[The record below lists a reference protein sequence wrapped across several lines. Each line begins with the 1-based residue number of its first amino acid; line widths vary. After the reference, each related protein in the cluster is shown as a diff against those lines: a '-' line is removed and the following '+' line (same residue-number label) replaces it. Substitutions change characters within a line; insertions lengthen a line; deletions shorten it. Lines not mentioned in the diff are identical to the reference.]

1 MACGL
6 LALSEWSANR
16 LDTVASGGR
25 LADLLQRVDLAG
37 TLERVTYDFRMKLA
51 AGMSPGVAPELG
63 LVYVDDK
70 SIRDLEQ
77 GETLRGEYY
86 GLFWPRY
93 VFGRV
98 LRELRAQG
106 ALAVGF
112 DIHFSEERF
121 DHKALE
127 VPWSTEPVDSDAFFA
142 RELLNSTNTAVFLA
156 AVSNLPPAFKFR
168 YPPTRLGD
176 VISLRDLDGVT
187 RHVMPFNDYQ
197 DLVTPTLQ
205 GFARLR
211 GLSIELDGKTIILSN
226 LTSGAVTRHPID
238 GDGRI
243 AIETRPGVSRMYPA
257 VENPRV
263 WHLGVALAARKLG
276 IDLGQAVIEPGRI
289 RLWSQQSGERIL
301 PVDGGGR
308 FLVDWATRTL
318 ATNVFKESLQTVLQ
332 SDVRRQQG
340 ETNLASP
347 WRGRLVIVGS
357 LGTGNNVRDQGA
369 TPISSRDHLLGTH
382 LNVANMLLLNR
393 FIWRPASG
401 WRFGIVALLGACV
414 FWLNS
419 RMPVGRAAF
428 GSLLLGFLWF
438 GFACWIFVQHRWWL
452 PVVHPIIGGLG
463 LVQGSLLLHRVL
475 FEQSEKQRVRAVFS
489 KIVSP
494 DVVHELLE
502 AKEIG
507 LSGARRQITVFFAD
521 VRGFTDLTDR
531 SQAEAEQYIKTHGL
545 GGEDAEKQFEAHA
558 VAVLNTVN
566 QYLSVIANVIKQ
578 HRGTL
583 DKYIGDC
590 VMAFWGAPTPN
601 LEHAADCVRAAID
614 AQRAIQQLNFER
626 ERENERRRENNA
638 RRSESGESPVPL
650 LPVLMLGTGINSGAV
665 TVGLMGSEAH
675 LVNYTIFGREV
686 NLASRLEGVSGHGR
700 IIIGEATYFELLR
713 TAPDLAALCSA
724 HDPVAVKG
732 FRLAVRIYEVRWRE
746 ELSDRTATVPL
757 SEEKRAGK
765 LADSIVGR
773 QKTPQ

>member
-1 MACGL
+1 MIACGL
-6 LALSEWSANR
+6 VALSEWSANR
-16 LDTVASGGR
+16 SDSAALSGR
-25 LADLLQRVDLAG
+25 LADLVQRLDLAG
-37 TLERVTYDFRMKLA
+37 ALERVTYDFRMKLA
-51 AGMSPGVAPELG
+51 AGMSPHVAPELG
-63 LVYVDDK
+63 LVYADDK

-106 ALAVGF
+106 AMAVGF
-112 DIHFSEERF
+112 DIHFSDERF
-121 DHKALE
+121 DHQALP

-142 RELLNSTNTAVFLA
+142 QELLNSTNTAVFLA
-156 AVSNLPPAFKFR
+156 SVSNLPPAFKFR

-176 VISLRDLDGVT
+176 VISVRDVDGVT
-187 RHVMPFNDYQ
+187 RQVAPFNDYHE
-197 DLVTPTLQ
+197 LVTPTLQ

-211 GLSIELDGKTIILSN
+211 QLSIELDGRTIILRN
-226 LTSGAVTRHPID
+226 LTTGAVSHHPID

-243 AIETRPGVSRMYPA
+243 AVEIRPGVSRIYPA

-263 WHLGVALAARKLG
+263 WHLGVVVAAWKLG

-289 RLWSQQSGERIL
+289 RLRSRQGGERIL
-301 PVDGGGR
+301 PIDGGGR

-318 ATNVFKESLQTVLQ
+318 STNVFKESLETVLR

-340 ETNLASP
+340 ETNLPAP
-347 WRGRLVIVGS
+347 WRNRLVFVGS

-369 TPISSRDHLLGTH
+369 TPISPRDHLLGTY

-393 FIWRPASG
+393 FVQRPAIG
-401 WRFGIVALLGACV
+401 WRMGIVALLGVSVA
-414 FWLNS
+414 WLNV
-419 RMPVGRAAF
+419 RMPVERAAL
-428 GSLLLGFLWF
+428 GSFLLGLVWF
-438 GFACWIFVQHRWWL
+438 GFACWVFVQHRWWL

-494 DVVHELLE
+494 DVVNELLE
-502 AKEIG
+502 AKQIG
-507 LSGARRQITVFFAD
+507 LSGTRRQITVFFAD
-521 VRGFTDLTDR
+521 VRGFTSLTDR
-531 SQAEAEQYIKTHGL
+531 SQAEAERYVQAHKLSGA
-545 GGEDAEKQFEAHA
+545 DAEKQFEVHA
-558 VAVLNTVN
+558 VEILNTVN

-601 LEHAADCVRAAID
+601 LEHAAACVRAAID
-614 AQRAIQQLNFER
+614 AQRAIQRLNEER
-626 ERENERRRENNA
+626 MRENERRLEDA
-638 RRSESGESPVPL
+638 GRRAESGEEPMPP

-686 NLASRLEGVSGHGR
+686 NLASRLEGISGHGR
-700 IIIGEATYFELLR
+700 IIIGETTYSELQR
-713 TAPDLAALCSA
+713 TAPDLAALCRA
-724 HDPVAVKG
+724 HEPVAVKG
-732 FRLAVRIYEVRWRE
+732 FQKAVPIYEVRWRLQSE
-746 ELSDRTATVPL
+746 NPSDTVPL
-757 SEEKRAGK
+757 GEEEQVGK
-765 LADSIVGR
+765 SNDSDANRG
-773 QKTPQ
+773 

>member
-1 MACGL
+1 MDAV
-6 LALSEWSANR
+6 
-16 LDTVASGGR
+16 TPGGG
-25 LADLLQRVDLAG
+25 LADLLQRLDLAG
-37 TLERVTYDFRMKLA
+37 ALERVTYDFRMKLA
-51 AGMSPGVAPELG
+51 AGMSPHVAPELG
-63 LVYVDDK
+63 LVYSDDE

-77 GETLRGEYY
+77 GETLAGEYY

-121 DHKALE
+121 DHKALA
-127 VPWSTEPVDSDAFFA
+127 VPWSAEPVDSDAFFA
-142 RELLNSTNTAVFLA
+142 QELLNSTNTAVFLA
-156 AVSNLPPAFKFR
+156 AISNLPPAFKFR

-176 VISLRDLDGVT
+176 VMSIRDLDGVT
-187 RHVMPFNDYQ
+187 RQVTPFTDYQ
-197 DLVTPTLQ
+197 ELVIPTLQ

-211 GLSIELDGKTIILSN
+211 GLSIELDGKTIILRN
-226 LTSGAVTRHPID
+226 LTNGVITRHPID

-243 AIETRPGVSRMYPA
+243 AIEIRSGVSRVYPA
-257 VENPRV
+257 VENLRV
-263 WHLGVALAARKLG
+263 WHLGVAVAARKLG

-289 RLWSQQSGERIL
+289 RLSSKQSGERIL
-301 PVDGGGR
+301 PLDSRGR

-318 ATNVFKESLQTVLQ
+318 STNVFKESLQTVLQ

-340 ETNLASP
+340 ETNLPAP
-347 WRGRLVIVGS
+347 WRGRLAFVGS

-382 LNVANMLLLNR
+382 FNVANMLLLNR
-393 FIWRPASG
+393 FIWRPAIG

-414 FWLNS
+414 ACFNW
-419 RMPVGRAAF
+419 RMRVEHAAV
-428 GSLLLGFLWF
+428 GSLLLGLAWF

-452 PVVHPIIGGLG
+452 PVVHPIIGALG

-494 DVVHELLE
+494 DVVNELLE

-507 LSGARRQITVFFAD
+507 LTGARRQITVFFAD
-521 VRGFTDLTDR
+521 VRGFTDLTDD
-531 SQAEAEQYIKTHGL
+531 SQAEAEKHIQELGL
-545 GGEDAEKQFEAHA
+545 SAKDAEKLFEVQA
-558 VAVLNTVN
+558 VEILDTVN
-566 QYLSVIANVIKQ
+566 QYLSVIANVVKQ
-578 HRGTL
+578 HRGTI

-601 LEHAADCVRAAID
+601 LEHAAACVRAAID
-614 AQRAIQQLNFER
+614 AQRAIQQLNIER
-626 ERENERRRENNA
+626 EHENERRREDNA
-638 RRSESGESPVPL
+638 RRAETGESPLPI
-650 LPVLMLGTGINSGAV
+650 LPVLMIGIGINSGAV

-700 IIIGEATYFELLR
+700 IVIGESTYSELVR
-713 TAPDLAALCSA
+713 TAPDLAMLCLA
-724 HDPVAVKG
+724 QEPVVVKG
-732 FRLAVRIYEVRWRE
+732 FRQEVRNYEIRWRV
-746 ELSDRTATVPL
+746 ELNDPTATAP
-757 SEEKRAGK
+757 RG
-765 LADSIVGR
+765 
-773 QKTPQ
+773 